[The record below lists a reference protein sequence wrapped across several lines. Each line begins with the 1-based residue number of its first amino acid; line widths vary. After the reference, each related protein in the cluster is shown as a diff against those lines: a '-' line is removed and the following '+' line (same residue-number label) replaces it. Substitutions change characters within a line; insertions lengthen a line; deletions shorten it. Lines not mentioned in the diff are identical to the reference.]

1 MGLFSTPKPQAPKPT
16 PPTPRVSDSE
26 IAAKEESDK
35 LRKRRGIED
44 QILSLGRT
52 PGDGTTP
59 RRASLLGRVGA

>member
-1 MGLFSTPKPQAPKPT
+1 MGLFSTPKPQAPKAT

-35 LRKRRGIED
+35 LRKRRGIDD

-52 PGDGTTP
+52 PGDGATP